1 MATVAKRQLVIS
13 EKLTKELKEL
23 AQREHKSVPTLLED
37 LVTEH
42 KRSRLKKQFK
52 DIQAYWSRKADAK
65 SIGTLGSLKGVL
77 KGMSMENIREKPKN
91 KQA

>member
-1 MATVAKRQLVIS
+1 MATTAKRQLVIS

-42 KRSRLKKQFK
+42 KRNRLKKQFK
-52 DIQAYWSRKADAK
+52 DIQAYWSKTADTK
-65 SIGTLGSLKGVL
+65 GNGTLRSLRGVL
-77 KGMSMENIREKPKN
+77 KGMSVENIREKQKN